1 MESEQAL
8 LQAAFRG
15 SRQRGPSV
23 FDDKTRRLRWAKAKS
38 PKKTDDELLIEGIQS
53 GKLLSGGDGGDG
65 GGAGVEATAPAT
77 PSKDAKAGG
86 RKGKHKL
93 VPASPAPA
101 APEADAAGD
110 DVAAIEGELA
120 AERKALAEKEAEA
133 RRLRDRVTTLQA
145 RQRAI
150 AVDRWPQAGILCLCM
165 TAIVCISLCVSDY
178 AIG

>member
-101 APEADAAGD
+101 APEADAAGAAGD

-145 RQRAI
+145 RHTRSLSIARLKRAFS
-150 AVDRWPQAGILCLCM
+150 VLL
-165 TAIVCISLCVSDY
+165 
-178 AIG
+178 